1 MNFSLGISAPL
12 HRHSAL
18 SSASQSLGCDD
29 YLGSE
34 KVVDKCGVCGGDN
47 TTCRLVSGVFSRSL
61 SKIGY
66 HKIVEI
72 PEGATKINVTEML
85 KSRNYLGRTTNSQ
98 ENCLYAQHAT
108 R

>member
-1 MNFSLGISAPL
+1 MTKLPL
-12 HRHSAL
+12 VFYFFP
-18 SSASQSLGCDD
+18 SQSLGCDD
-29 YLGSE
+29 YLGSG

-47 TTCRLVSGVFSRSL
+47 TTCRLISGVFKHSL

-85 KSRNYLGRTTNSQ
+85 KSRNYLGEYQSVVPN
-98 ENCLYAQHAT
+98 
-108 R
+108 

>member
-1 MNFSLGISAPL
+1 MFSLIYDQT
-12 HRHSAL
+12 
-18 SSASQSLGCDD
+18 SSCFFCFFSPSQSLGCDD
-29 YLGSE
+29 YLGSG

-47 TTCRLVSGVFSRSL
+47 TTCRLISGVFKHSL

-85 KSRNYLGRTTNSQ
+85 KSRNYLGEYQSVVPN
-98 ENCLYAQHAT
+98 
-108 R
+108 